1 MTKDDDAFQNKK
13 NNLKFYIIL
22 SVDTITIL
30 NWSEYV
36 LYNIRLYFWFILDI
50 YMSIILKCTI

>member
-30 NWSEYV
+30 NWSEHV